1 MARSKALAAW
11 LPAAALCLGL
21 AVPGAWGQT
30 GNPPGVGYNQG
41 DTPPAWTLT
50 DQNGAPVKSTDFAGK
65 DVILVFSA
73 AWCPPCVA
81 AVPFAEEVQT
91 WLNSNG
97 EPTVVVDILLQDEFG
112 NWAETAA
119 AKAWADRFG
128 IKGPVLSCSGGSS
141 SPAWSQFVAYSQK
154 WREALYPT
162 VVVLSPHGRII
173 DTTYGFATNVSAWLK
188 QVLAKHWFYEPRSGI
203 DWLLVDVE
211 RAKLAEDLTKS
222 LAAPLQTALQALD
235 AKQPAVACAQ
245 LKAFDDLVI
254 AQWRNKGLTTDQTAT
269 LRGIV
274 LAVESQTHCQ

>member
-1 MARSKALAAW
+1 MARSKMLAAW
-11 LPAAALCLGL
+11 LPAALCLW
-21 AVPGAWGQT
+21 AAAPAAWGQA
-30 GNPPGVGYNQG
+30 GNQPGVGYNQG

-50 DQNGAPVKSTDFAGK
+50 DQHGAVVKSTDFAGK
-65 DVILVFSA
+65 AVILLFSA

-81 AVPFAEEVQT
+81 AVPFAKEVQT

-97 EPTVVVDILLQDEFG
+97 EPTVVVEILLQDEFG
-112 NWAETAA
+112 NWADTAD

-128 IKGPVLSCSGGSS
+128 IKGPVLSCIGGSS

-154 WREALYPT
+154 WGEALYPT
-162 VVVLSPHGRII
+162 VVVLSPRGRII

-188 QVLAKHWFYEPRSGI
+188 QVLTKHWFYEPRSGI

-211 RAKLAEDLTKS
+211 RAKLGEDLTRS
-222 LAAPLQTALQALD
+222 LSASLQAALQALD

-254 AQWRNKGLTTDQTAT
+254 AQWRKKVLTPDQTAT

-274 LAVESQTHCQ
+274 LAVQSQTGCQ